1 MWPRRASCAGA
12 TPKRPNACSNATRR
26 TKTVVLPAS
35 TPGGYSEVFDQMTKA
50 MVTSQES

>member
-1 MWPRRASCAGA
+1 MVLFNQYLDVLRSLSESN
-12 TPKRPNACSNATRR
+12 NA
-26 TKTVVLPAS
+26 KTVVLPAS